1 MKKIYSIKLLF
12 LMILFVSAYNYA
24 LSNNDI
30 SKKDG
35 MDNIEGLTIFPN
47 PVNNGKVYI
56 HSKLNLNKDIEIY
69 DVLGKK
75 VMAQVLYNKELN
87 IQNLKTGVYILK
99 IKEGKMSVTRKL
111 VVR

>member
-1 MKKIYSIKLLF
+1 MKKIYSVKLLF
-12 LMILFVSAYNYA
+12 LMMLFVSAYNYA
-24 LSNNDI
+24 QSNNEI

-35 MDNIEGLTIFPN
+35 IVNIEGLTIFPN

-56 HSKLNLNKDIEIY
+56 YTKNNYTKSIEIF

-75 VMAQVLYNKELN
+75 VMSQVLYDRELN
-87 IQNLKTGVYILK
+87 IVDLKSGVYILK
-99 IKEGKMSVTRKL
+99 IKEGKISVTRKL